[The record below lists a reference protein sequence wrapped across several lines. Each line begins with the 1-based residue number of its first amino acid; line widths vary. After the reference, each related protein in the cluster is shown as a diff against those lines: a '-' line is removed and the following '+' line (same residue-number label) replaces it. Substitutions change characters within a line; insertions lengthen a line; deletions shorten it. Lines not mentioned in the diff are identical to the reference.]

1 MTVMKEEEFYYLQEQ
16 ERIEKIKETPQEH
29 LTRLCYIRNFDPPK
43 IKNIKQN
50 EVDILRSPL
59 ENAGERT

>member
-1 MTVMKEEEFYYLQEQ
+1 MNEEEFYYLQEQ

-43 IKNIKQN
+43 IKNIKQD
-50 EVDILRSPL
+50 EVDILRGSL
-59 ENAGERT
+59 ENAREGT

>member
-1 MTVMKEEEFYYLQEQ
+1 MNNEELHYYLEEQ

-29 LTRLCYIRNFDPPK
+29 LTRLRYIRNFDTPK

-59 ENAGERT
+59 ENAGEGT